1 MSGGAIEV
9 LCQRYWGPLYGFGL
23 RRGCTEHD
31 AQDLTQ
37 AFFADFLAKDYLKAA
52 DRSRGR
58 LRTFLLTAFQ
68 HFMIRRWRW
77 ERRKKRWGGDLP
89 IDQEVARPQTRPAE
103 PSEPVAPGTPT
114 EEYDR
119 QWGIAVLDAGFQ
131 NLRNEYRAEGR
142 LAAFEALKPF
152 LSRVA
157 ETGDYETAALVLGI
171 STGAVAVAVHRLRKR
186 YSERV
191 LMEVMGTVADP
202 EDARDELRY
211 LVGLVASR

>member
-1 MSGGAIEV
+1 M
-9 LCQRYWGPLYGFGL
+9 
-23 RRGCTEHD
+23 
-31 AQDLTQ
+31 
-37 AFFADFLAKDYLKAA
+37 
-52 DRSRGR
+52 
-58 LRTFLLTAFQ
+58 
-68 HFMIRRWRW
+68 
-77 ERRKKRWGGDLP
+77 
-89 IDQEVARPQTRPAE
+89 
-103 PSEPVAPGTPT
+103 
-114 EEYDR
+114 
-119 QWGIAVLDAGFQ
+119 DAGFQ